1 MFVWGRIFLR
11 EVEVVAN
18 DPRRFSMATSPNP
31 GNNPR
36 LYLLGAMLLLWCA
49 VICGRLVYL
58 QVFCY
63 GNFVKQAG
71 HQQQRAIPLAPKRG
85 VIYDRAGRELAMSVL
100 VDSAFAVPTEVKDLP
115 TAVSLISRIT
125 GDDAN
130 VVLADCRAHK
140 TFCWVARK
148 ASDETIGRI
157 KSLNLQ
163 GIHFQKEPKRFFPAR
178 DLAAQVLGSVGMED
192 SGQSGI
198 EHEFDERLRGRP
210 GKMSI
215 SVDARKKWFSD
226 VETQPQPGENL
237 VLTIDKNIQYIAE
250 KELDQAIHDT
260 QAIAGTVIVENPHT
274 GEILALANRPTF
286 NPNLRKQIT
295 PAALTN
301 RAVSYVYEPGSTFKL
316 VTISAALEEKITNPD
331 EVFDCQMGSIVYNG
345 MRIRDAK
352 PHGLLPVWGVLAES
366 SDVGAIKIA
375 LRLGEDRFYKYIRAY
390 GFGQT
395 TGIELPGETRGLTKP
410 PSRWSRVS
418 IAAISMG
425 QEIGI
430 SPLQLAGLVSTFA
443 NDGVW
448 VAPRIVAGTTQ
459 PQAMVQ
465 TVTFHPAEGRRVI
478 SSFTAAEMRSMMQ
491 KVVLEGTGRKAILEG
506 YSAAGKTGTAQKVDP
521 ATGAYSKTKYIGSFA
536 GFAPVNNPQIVVAVI
551 LDSAVGLHQGGQVS
565 APVFRRISQ
574 QVLEYLH
581 VPHDLPLA
589 PKHQLLLAQA
599 KMKDKDLEE
608 GTPDHPGEPLETA
621 EVTADSAAAGK
632 PSVARALLPANAG
645 AIGGPVV
652 QASMREPVANGPQ
665 PAPPSPVTG
674 EKSSD
679 TAAPVQ
685 EKLPLTGTVV
695 LDVEQGGI
703 EVPSFV
709 GKTVRSALEAAQD
722 AGLELEPVGSGVAR
736 QQSPAPGTHVH
747 AGSRVTVQFGR

>member
-1 MFVWGRIFLR
+1 MPADSTLGK
-11 EVEVVAN
+11 N
-18 DPRRFSMATSPNP
+18 S
-31 GNNPR
+31 R
-36 LYLLGAMLLLWCA
+36 LYLLGAILLLWCVA
-49 VICGRLVYL
+49 ICGRLVYL
-58 QVFCY
+58 QVFSY
-63 GNFVKQAG
+63 GKFVKQAG
-71 HQQQRAIPLAPKRG
+71 HQQQRAIPLVAKRG

-100 VDSAFAVPTEVKDLP
+100 VDSAFAVPSEVKDLP
-115 TAVSLISRIT
+115 TAVSLITRIT
-125 GDDAN
+125 GEDHN
-130 VVLADCRAHK
+130 VVLSDCQAHK

-148 ASDETIGRI
+148 ADDETIERI

-163 GIHFQKEPKRFFPAR
+163 GIHFQKEPKRFYPAR

-198 EHEFDERLRGRP
+198 EHEFDDELRGRP
-210 GKMSI
+210 GKMFI
-215 SVDARKKWFSD
+215 SVDARKQWFSD
-226 VETQPQPGENL
+226 VETQPEPGENL
-237 VLTIDKNIQYIAE
+237 VLTIDKNIQYVAE

-316 VTISAALEEKITNPD
+316 VTISAALEEKLTNPN
-331 EVFDCQMGSIVYNG
+331 ELFDCQMGAIVYNG
-345 MRIRDAK
+345 MRIRDSK

-366 SDVGAIKIA
+366 SDVGSIKIA
-375 LRLGEDRFYKYIRAY
+375 LRLGEDRYYKYIRAF
-390 GFGQT
+390 GFGQQ

-410 PSRWSRVS
+410 PSRWSKVS
-418 IAAISMG
+418 IAAISIG

-430 SPLQLAGLVSTFA
+430 SPIQLADLVSTFA
-443 NDGVW
+443 NDGIW
-448 VAPRIVAGTTQ
+448 IAPRIVAGTVQ
-459 PQAMVQ
+459 PQGTPQ
-465 TVTFHPAEGRRVI
+465 TVAFHPAEGRRVI
-478 SSFTAAEMRSMMQ
+478 SSFTAAEMRSMME

-506 YSAAGKTGTAQKVDP
+506 YSAAGKTGTGQKVDP
-521 ATGAYSKTKYIGSFA
+521 ATGAYSKTKYVGSFA

-551 LDSAVGLHQGGQVS
+551 LDSAVGPHQGGQVA
-565 APVFRRISQ
+565 APVFKRISQ

-581 VPHDLPLA
+581 VSHDLPLA

-599 KMKDKDLEE
+599 KTKDKDLEE

-621 EVTADSAAAGK
+621 EVNGDSNDAVK
-632 PSVARALLPANAG
+632 PPSVARGLLPANAG
-645 AIGGPVV
+645 SDGQVV
-652 QASMREPVANGPQ
+652 QAAVREAVAPNAAMGPIHEIPVNPPGAGP
-665 PAPPSPVTG
+665 S
-674 EKSSD
+674 
-679 TAAPVQ
+679 APV
-685 EKLPLTGTVV
+685 KLPSTGTVV

-709 GKTVRSALEAAQD
+709 GKTVRAAVEAAQD
-722 AGLELEPVGSGVAR
+722 AGLELEAVGSGVAR
-736 QQSPAPGTHVH
+736 QQSPAAGTHVP

>member
-1 MFVWGRIFLR
+1 MGK
-11 EVEVVAN
+11 
-18 DPRRFSMATSPNP
+18 DSTSGKNS
-31 GNNPR
+31 R
-36 LYLLGAMLLLWCA
+36 LYLLAAMLFFWCVA
-49 VICGRLVYL
+49 ICARLVFL
-58 QVFCY
+58 QVFSY
-63 GNFVKQAG
+63 GKFVAQAG
-71 HQQQRAIPLAPKRG
+71 HQQQRAIPLAAKRG

-100 VDSAFAVPTEVKDLP
+100 VDSAFAVPSEVRDLP
-115 TAVSLISRIT
+115 TAISLIARIT

-130 VVLADCRAHK
+130 VLLADCRAHK

-148 ASDETIGRI
+148 ADDETIERI

-163 GIHFQKEPKRFFPAR
+163 GIHFQKEPKRFYPAR

-198 EHEFDERLRGRP
+198 EHEYDDELRGRP
-210 GKMSI
+210 GKMFI
-215 SVDARKKWFSD
+215 SVDARKQWFAD
-226 VETQPQPGENL
+226 VETQPEPGENL

-286 NPNLRKQIT
+286 NPNLRRQIT
-295 PAALTN
+295 PGALTD

-331 EVFDCQMGSIVYNG
+331 EVFDCQMGAIVYNG
-345 MRIRDAK
+345 MRIRDSK

-390 GFGQT
+390 GFGQQ

-410 PSRWSRVS
+410 PSRWSKVS

-430 SPLQLAGLVSTFA
+430 SPIQLTGLISTFA

-448 VAPRIVAGTTQ
+448 VAPRIVTGMVQ
-459 PQAMVQ
+459 PQAALQ
-465 TVTFHPAEGRRVI
+465 TVAFHPGAAHRVI

-506 YSAAGKTGTAQKVDP
+506 YSSAGKTGTAQKVDP

-565 APVFRRISQ
+565 APVFKRIAQ

-589 PKHQLLLAQA
+589 PQHQLLLA
-599 KMKDKDLEE
+599 KMKDRDLEE

-621 EVTADSAAAGK
+621 EVNSESSEAAKA
-632 PSVARALLPANAG
+632 PAVARSAPSAMASSD
-645 AIGGPVV
+645 GGVV
-652 QASMREPVANGPQ
+652 QAAMREPVPRQASDKPENQETP
-665 PAPPSPVTG
+665 PKAPETSG
-674 EKSSD
+674 
-679 TAAPVQ
+679 AAE
-685 EKLPLTGTVV
+685 EKLPSTGTVV
-695 LDVEQGGI
+695 LEVEQGGI
-703 EVPSFV
+703 VVPSFV
-709 GKTVRSALEAAQD
+709 GKTVRGALEAAQD
-722 AGLELEPVGSGVAR
+722 AGLELEAVGSGVAR
-736 QQSPAPGTHVH
+736 QQSPGAGTHVP

>member
-1 MFVWGRIFLR
+1 
-11 EVEVVAN
+11 
-18 DPRRFSMATSPNP
+18 MASGPNLEK
-31 GNNPR
+31 NSR
-36 LYLLGAMLLLWCA
+36 LYLLSAILVFWCVA
-49 VICGRLVYL
+49 ICGRLVFL
-58 QVFCY
+58 QIFSY
-63 GNFVKQAG
+63 GKFVKQAG
-71 HQQQRAIPLAPKRG
+71 HQQQRAIPLAAKRG
-85 VIYDRAGRELAMSVL
+85 VIYDRAGHELAMSVL

-115 TAVSLISRIT
+115 TAVSLITRIT
-125 GDDAN
+125 GDDYN

-148 ASDETIGRI
+148 ANDETIQRI
-157 KSLNLQ
+157 NSLKLQ
-163 GIHFQKEPKRFFPAR
+163 GIHFQKEPKRFYPAR

-198 EHEFDERLRGRP
+198 EHEFDPELRGRA
-210 GKMSI
+210 GKMFI
-215 SVDARKKWFSD
+215 SVDARRQWFAD
-226 VETQPQPGENL
+226 VETQPDPGDNL

-295 PAALTN
+295 PSALTN

-316 VTISAALEEKITNPD
+316 VTISAALEEKVTNPN
-331 EVFDCQMGSIVYNG
+331 ELFDCQMGAIVYNG
-345 MRIRDAK
+345 MRIRDSK
-352 PHGLLPVWGVLAES
+352 PHGILPVWGVLAES

-390 GFGQT
+390 GFGQQ

-410 PSRWSRVS
+410 PSRWSKVS

-430 SPLQLAGLVSTFA
+430 SPLQLTGLISTFA

-448 VAPRIVAGTTQ
+448 VAPRIVTGRVQPRGT
-459 PQAMVQ
+459 PQ
-465 TVTFHPAEGRRVI
+465 TVAFHPGASHRVI
-478 SSFTAAEMRSMMQ
+478 SSYTAAEMRAMMQ

-506 YSAAGKTGTAQKVDP
+506 YSSAGKTGTAQKVDP
-521 ATGAYSKTKYIGSFA
+521 ATGVYSKTKYIGSFA

-589 PKHQLLLAQA
+589 PEHQLLLA

-608 GTPDHPGEPLETA
+608 GTPDHPGETLETA
-621 EVTADSAAAGK
+621 EVNGNSDAAKPGVPRAPSPAD
-632 PSVARALLPANAG
+632 AG
-645 AIGGPVV
+645 ANGNVV
-652 QASMREPVANGPQ
+652 QAAVRESVSPNGPDS
-665 PAPPSPVTG
+665 PAAPN
-674 EKSSD
+674 KSSE
-679 TAAPVQ
+679 TATAPTQ
-685 EKLPLTGTVV
+685 LPSTGTVV

-709 GKTVRSALEAAQD
+709 GKTVRGAVEAAQD
-722 AGLELEPVGSGVAR
+722 IGLELDAVGSGVAR
-736 QQSPAPGTHVH
+736 QQTPAPGTHVA
-747 AGSRVTVQFGR
+747 AGARVTVQFGR

>member
-1 MFVWGRIFLR
+1 MLSPDRAPAKTRRLFLLCGVLFLWFV
-11 EVEVVAN
+11 A
-18 DPRRFSMATSPNP
+18 
-31 GNNPR
+31 
-36 LYLLGAMLLLWCA
+36 
-49 VICGRLVYL
+49 ICGRLVYL
-58 QVFCY
+58 QVFSY
-63 GNFVKQAG
+63 GKFVKQAG
-71 HQQQRAIPLAPKRG
+71 HQQQRAIPLDAKRG
-85 VIYDRAGRELAMSVL
+85 VIYDRAGRELAMSVM
-100 VDSAFAVPTEVKDLP
+100 VDSAFAVPSEVKDLP
-115 TAVSLISRIT
+115 TAVSLITRIT

-148 ASDETIGRI
+148 ADDETIGRI

-163 GIHFQKEPKRFFPAR
+163 GIHFQKEPKRFYPAR
-178 DLAAQVLGSVGMED
+178 DLAAQVLGSVGMDD

-198 EHEFDERLRGRP
+198 EHEFDEQLRGRP
-210 GKMSI
+210 GKMFI
-215 SVDARKKWFSD
+215 SVDARKQWFAD
-226 VETQPQPGENL
+226 VETQPEPGENL

-286 NPNLRKQIT
+286 NPNSRKQIT

-301 RAVSYVYEPGSTFKL
+301 RAVSDVYEPGSTFKL
-316 VTISAALEEKITNPD
+316 VTISAALDQKLTNPD

-345 MRIRDAK
+345 RRIHDSR
-352 PHGLLPVWGVLAES
+352 PHGLLPVWGILAES

-375 LRLGEDRFYKYIRAY
+375 LRLGEDRFYEYIRAY
-390 GFGQT
+390 GFGQQ

-410 PSRWSRVS
+410 PSRWSKVS

-430 SPLQLAGLVSTFA
+430 SPLQLASLISTFA

-448 VAPRIVAGTTQ
+448 VAPRIVTGTLQ
-459 PQAMVQ
+459 PSSTPQMVA
-465 TVTFHPAEGRRVI
+465 FHPGASHRVI

-491 KVVLEGTGRKAILEG
+491 KVVLEGTGRKATLEG
-506 YSAAGKTGTAQKVDP
+506 YSSAGKTGTAQKVDP

-565 APVFRRISQ
+565 APVFHRITQ

-599 KMKDKDLEE
+599 KGKDRSLKESDLEE

-621 EVTADSAAAGK
+621 EANSEASDGSKLAAAART
-632 PSVARALLPANAG
+632 PSSATIAPSGQIIQAAVREPLPAPATSPSG
-645 AIGGPVV
+645 
-652 QASMREPVANGPQ
+652 SPQ
-665 PAPPSPVTG
+665 VPTSSPEAPKT
-674 EKSSD
+674 
-679 TAAPVQ
+679 
-685 EKLPLTGTVV
+685 TGTVV

-703 EVPSFV
+703 IVPSFV
-709 GKTVRSALEAAQD
+709 GKTVRGAVESAQD
-722 AGLELEPVGSGVAR
+722 VGLGIDAVGSGVAR
-736 QQSPAPGTHVH
+736 EQDPVAGTHVA

>member
-1 MFVWGRIFLR
+1 M
-11 EVEVVAN
+11 
-18 DPRRFSMATSPNP
+18 STNP
-31 GNNPR
+31 SLGKNSR
-36 LYLLGAMLLLWCA
+36 LYLLGGMLLFWCMA
-49 VICGRLVYL
+49 ICGRLVYL
-58 QVFCY
+58 QIFRY
-63 GNFVKQAG
+63 GSFVKQAE
-71 HQQQRAIPLAPKRG
+71 HQQQREIPLSPKRG
-85 VIYDRAGRELAMSVL
+85 VIYDRAGHELAMSVL

-115 TAVSLISRIT
+115 TAISLITRIT
-125 GDDAN
+125 GEDHN
-130 VVLADCRAHK
+130 VVLADCRNHK

-148 ASDETIGRI
+148 ADDETIERI
-157 KSLNLQ
+157 QSLNLQ
-163 GIHFQKEPKRFFPAR
+163 GIHFQKEPKRFYPAR
-178 DLAAQVLGSVGMED
+178 DLAAQVVGTVGMED

-198 EHEFDERLRGRP
+198 EHEFDDELRGRA
-210 GKMSI
+210 GKMFI
-215 SVDARKKWFSD
+215 SVDARRQWFSD
-226 VETQPQPGENL
+226 VEKQPEAGHSL

-316 VTISAALEEKITNPD
+316 VTISAALEEKLTNPN
-331 EVFDCQMGSIVYNG
+331 EIFDCQMGSIVYNG
-345 MRIRDAK
+345 MRIRDSK

-375 LRLGEDRFYKYIRAY
+375 LRLGEDRFYRYIRAY
-390 GFGQT
+390 GFGQQ

-410 PSRWSRVS
+410 VSRWSKVS

-430 SPLQLAGLVSTFA
+430 SPLQLTGLISTFA

-448 VAPRIVAGTTQ
+448 VAPRIVTGKVEPQGT
-459 PQAMVQ
+459 PQ
-465 TVTFHPAEGRRVI
+465 TVAFHPGASRRVI

-506 YSAAGKTGTAQKVDP
+506 YTSAGKTGTAQKVDP

-536 GFAPVNNPQIVVAVI
+536 GFAPLNNPQIVVAVI

-565 APVFRRISQ
+565 APVFKRVAQ

-581 VPHDLPLA
+581 TPHDLPLA
-589 PKHQLLLAQA
+589 PNHQLLLAEA

-621 EVTADSAAAGK
+621 EINQASSDETAGMAGVAQAQSPATADSDGKIVQAAIRQSEPAAA
-632 PSVARALLPANAG
+632 S
-645 AIGGPVV
+645 
-652 QASMREPVANGPQ
+652 QSQPQ
-665 PAPPSPVTG
+665 PAGSPSPVDAATG
-674 EKSSD
+674 Q
-679 TAAPVQ
+679 ARAPT
-685 EKLPLTGTVV
+685 TGTVV

-709 GKTVRSALEAAQD
+709 GKTVRGAVEAAQD
-722 AGLELEPVGSGVAR
+722 TGLELEAVGSGVAR
-736 QQSPAPGTHVH
+736 QQSPSAGTHVA
-747 AGSRVTVQFGR
+747 AGTHVTVQFGK